1 MTQTTGSDTRMY
13 APRSESN
20 LGYSK
25 DEDYRHGIGDPKAM
39 EEYRDKRQAEKEAET
54 NSDDLPHLKIEVPK
68 PAPEMPPMMP
78 EEEEEEPM
86 MDDQFN
92 EGQQFGAMTGMP
104 DMGNLSI
111 GNATGTMPQPG
122 GTLMT
127 GEPMEDAWS
136 ELLKEDPDHEHDFG
150 DGTDEDTKR
159 YFDEEVRPE
168 VMNPDTPRPYALMD
182 NGTLYVKVDR
192 MREGRE
198 PFNTDLLDEYNYRM
212 VENDLDAQGSPVS
225 DAGFNPAFQDVKRSE
240 PMEDAWSTL
249 MKGVIRKGT
258 EDWHHDAAY
267 ELRHMAHSRGE
278 NMSYEDSYKELD
290 KQHQDILEQL
300 GHSEETIQNQINS
313 QGFLDPNRNHDL
325 WHDVM
330 WPLKVD
336 INSVYRDMEKR
347 GELMPDEQYN
357 HIESKIRS
365 DFFQSQQNPQD
376 IQTGEPIGDAWST
389 LMKGRL
395 DNVKGAKDQSWKQP
409 QYETQPGGADIT
421 TANTR
426 RAKLQSRYVQPSKK
440 RGLDRAPLSV
450 HRTHLGIATK
460 QPLRL
465 FPQKYGQQMGS
476 MARRKLMGNIPT
488 TPAGHAMGPETT
500 YSPKTPKVASGAGL
514 PLKEPR
520 APMMRGQAL
529 AKAELKLIKQ
539 DLEELKKKQDYMHF
553 TQIRRLLRQL
563 KDAAERQESRLKAS
577 AGPGEVKESGHREG
591 QDSTTRPEGATEDME
606 NDPKNWGAPSTIFAA
621 RGSGRVG

>member
-1 MTQTTGSDTRMY
+1 MPQTTGSDTRIY
-13 APRSESN
+13 NPRSESM

-39 EEYRDKRQAEKEAET
+39 EEYRDKKQAEKEAEP
-54 NSDDLPHLKIEVPK
+54 NSDDLPHLQIEVPK

-136 ELLKEDPDHEHDFG
+136 TLLKIDAELPPPMTQGVEEQLPMQEDIPM
-150 DGTDEDTKR
+150 
-159 YFDEEVRPE
+159 VN
-168 VMNPDTPRPYALMD
+168 V
-182 NGTLYVKVDR
+182 
-192 MREGRE
+192 
-198 PFNTDLLDEYNYRM
+198 NTDNYETPCECAERVRTQM
-212 VENDLDAQGSPVS
+212 ITDTQEMLNELKNTLPSGKPIPSHGDLYLNDIVYAYEETISDLEILNCEEILQMAESNPKYAHMCQDNQGFSES
-225 DAGFNPAFQDVKRSE
+225 EQMMYTGE

-249 MKGVIRKGT
+249 MK
-258 EDWHHDAAY
+258 
-267 ELRHMAHSRGE
+267 S
-278 NMSYEDSYKELD
+278 
-290 KQHQDILEQL
+290 
-300 GHSEETIQNQINS
+300 
-313 QGFLDPNRNHDL
+313 
-325 WHDVM
+325 
-330 WPLKVD
+330 
-336 INSVYRDMEKR
+336 
-347 GELMPDEQYN
+347 
-357 HIESKIRS
+357 
-365 DFFQSQQNPQD
+365 
-376 IQTGEPIGDAWST
+376 
-389 LMKGRL
+389 RL

-450 HRTHLGIATK
+450 HRSHLGIATK

-488 TPAGHAMGPETT
+488 APAGHAMGPETT

-529 AKAELKLIKQ
+529 AKSELELIKQ
-539 DLEELKKKQDYMHF
+539 DLEELKKKDDYMRF
-553 TQIRRLLRQL
+553 AQIRRLLRQL
-563 KDAAERQESRLKAS
+563 KDVAERQERRLKAS

>member
-39 EEYRDKRQAEKEAET
+39 EEYRDKKQAEKEAET

-78 EEEEEEPM
+78 EEEEEPM

-127 GEPMEDAWS
+127 GEPME
-136 ELLKEDPDHEHDFG
+136 
-150 DGTDEDTKR
+150 
-159 YFDEEVRPE
+159 
-168 VMNPDTPRPYALMD
+168 
-182 NGTLYVKVDR
+182 
-192 MREGRE
+192 
-198 PFNTDLLDEYNYRM
+198 
-212 VENDLDAQGSPVS
+212 
-225 DAGFNPAFQDVKRSE
+225 
-240 PMEDAWSTL
+240 
-249 MKGVIRKGT
+249 
-258 EDWHHDAAY
+258 
-267 ELRHMAHSRGE
+267 
-278 NMSYEDSYKELD
+278 
-290 KQHQDILEQL
+290 
-300 GHSEETIQNQINS
+300 
-313 QGFLDPNRNHDL
+313 
-325 WHDVM
+325 
-330 WPLKVD
+330 
-336 INSVYRDMEKR
+336 
-347 GELMPDEQYN
+347 
-357 HIESKIRS
+357 
-365 DFFQSQQNPQD
+365 
-376 IQTGEPIGDAWST
+376 DAWST

-450 HRTHLGIATK
+450 HRSHLGIATK

-500 YSPKTPKVASGAGL
+500 YSPKTPKVASGTGL

-563 KDAAERQESRLKAS
+563 KDAAERQERRLKAS
-577 AGPGEVKESGHREG
+577 AGPGEVKVSGHREG

>member
-1 MTQTTGSDTRMY
+1 MPPTTGSDTRMY

-127 GEPMEDAWS
+127 GEPME
-136 ELLKEDPDHEHDFG
+136 
-150 DGTDEDTKR
+150 
-159 YFDEEVRPE
+159 
-168 VMNPDTPRPYALMD
+168 
-182 NGTLYVKVDR
+182 
-192 MREGRE
+192 
-198 PFNTDLLDEYNYRM
+198 
-212 VENDLDAQGSPVS
+212 
-225 DAGFNPAFQDVKRSE
+225 
-240 PMEDAWSTL
+240 
-249 MKGVIRKGT
+249 
-258 EDWHHDAAY
+258 
-267 ELRHMAHSRGE
+267 
-278 NMSYEDSYKELD
+278 
-290 KQHQDILEQL
+290 
-300 GHSEETIQNQINS
+300 
-313 QGFLDPNRNHDL
+313 
-325 WHDVM
+325 
-330 WPLKVD
+330 
-336 INSVYRDMEKR
+336 
-347 GELMPDEQYN
+347 
-357 HIESKIRS
+357 
-365 DFFQSQQNPQD
+365 
-376 IQTGEPIGDAWST
+376 DAWST

>member
-1 MTQTTGSDTRMY
+1 MPMNTGSDTRIY
-13 APRSESN
+13 NPRSESM

-25 DEDYRHGIGDPKAM
+25 DEDYRYGIGDPKSM
-39 EEYRDKRQAEKEAET
+39 EEYRDKKQAEKEAEPK
-54 NSDDLPHLKIEVPK
+54 SDDLPHLQIEVPK
-68 PAPEMPPMMP
+68 PAPKMPPMMP
-78 EEEEEEPM
+78 EEEEPEM
-86 MDDQFN
+86 SDQFN

-136 ELLKEDPDHEHDFG
+136 TLLKGRELKDFIQQYPDIKFQSQEVFDSPLSDVPLDYGVTTHGSTSYLNPVG
-150 DGTDEDTKR
+150 DNARSRT
-159 YFDEEVRPE
+159 
-168 VMNPDTPRPYALMD
+168 MNPQRMDILQRFLNRSKAKPKIIQQVHGNVENPYFVPPGMKSPPLEFENSNPNFENED
-182 NGTLYVKVDR
+182 FYVGA
-192 MREGRE
+192 EYEE
-198 PFNTDLLDEYNYRM
+198 PITQEMLDEHFRRYNIQTG
-212 VENDLDAQGSPVS
+212 ES
-225 DAGFNPAFQDVKRSE
+225 
-240 PMEDAWSTL
+240 MEDAWSTL
-249 MKGVIRKGT
+249 MK
-258 EDWHHDAAY
+258 
-267 ELRHMAHSRGE
+267 SR
-278 NMSYEDSYKELD
+278 LD
-290 KQHQDILEQL
+290 K
-300 GHSEETIQNQINS
+300 
-313 QGFLDPNRNHDL
+313 
-325 WHDVM
+325 
-330 WPLKVD
+330 
-336 INSVYRDMEKR
+336 
-347 GELMPDEQYN
+347 
-357 HIESKIRS
+357 
-365 DFFQSQQNPQD
+365 
-376 IQTGEPIGDAWST
+376 
-389 LMKGRL
+389 
-395 DNVKGAKDQSWKQP
+395 VKGAKDQSWKQP

-450 HRTHLGIATK
+450 HRSHLGIATK

-500 YSPKTPKVASGAGL
+500 YSPKSPKVASGAGL

-520 APMMRGQAL
+520 PPMMRGQAF
-529 AKAELKLIKQ
+529 AKSKLELIKQ
-539 DLEELKKKQDYMHF
+539 DLEELKKKDDYMRF
-553 TQIRRLLRQL
+553 AQIRRLLRQL
-563 KDAAERQESRLKAS
+563 KNVAERQERRLKAS

>member
-1 MTQTTGSDTRMY
+1 MPMITGSDTRMY
-13 APRSESN
+13 NPRSESN

-25 DEDYRHGIGDPKAM
+25 DEDYRHGIGDPKVM
-39 EEYRDKRQAEKEAET
+39 EEYRDKRQAEKEAEPK
-54 NSDDLPHLKIEVPK
+54 SDDLPHLQIETPK
-68 PAPEMPPMMP
+68 PPPETPPMMP
-78 EEEEEEPM
+78 EEEEPEM
-86 MDDQFN
+86 SDQFN

-136 ELLKEDPDHEHDFG
+136 
-150 DGTDEDTKR
+150 
-159 YFDEEVRPE
+159 
-168 VMNPDTPRPYALMD
+168 
-182 NGTLYVKVDR
+182 
-192 MREGRE
+192 
-198 PFNTDLLDEYNYRM
+198 
-212 VENDLDAQGSPVS
+212 
-225 DAGFNPAFQDVKRSE
+225 
-240 PMEDAWSTL
+240 TL
-249 MKGVIRKGT
+249 MK
-258 EDWHHDAAY
+258 
-267 ELRHMAHSRGE
+267 SR
-278 NMSYEDSYKELD
+278 LD
-290 KQHQDILEQL
+290 K
-300 GHSEETIQNQINS
+300 
-313 QGFLDPNRNHDL
+313 
-325 WHDVM
+325 
-330 WPLKVD
+330 
-336 INSVYRDMEKR
+336 
-347 GELMPDEQYN
+347 
-357 HIESKIRS
+357 
-365 DFFQSQQNPQD
+365 
-376 IQTGEPIGDAWST
+376 
-389 LMKGRL
+389 
-395 DNVKGAKDQSWKQP
+395 VKGAKDQSWKQP

-450 HRTHLGIATK
+450 HRSHLGIATK

-488 TPAGHAMGPETT
+488 MPAGHAMGPETT
-500 YSPKTPKVASGAGL
+500 YSPKSPKVASGAGL

-529 AKAELKLIKQ
+529 AKSELELIKQ
-539 DLEELKKKQDYMHF
+539 DLEELKKKDDYMRF
-553 TQIRRLLRQL
+553 AQIRRLLRQL
-563 KDAAERQESRLKAS
+563 KNVAERQERRLKAS

>member
-1 MTQTTGSDTRMY
+1 MPPTTGSDTRMY

-39 EEYRDKRQAEKEAET
+39 EEYRDKRQAEKEAEI

-78 EEEEEEPM
+78 EEEEEPM

-136 ELLKEDPDHEHDFG
+136 SLLKEDHYHEHNVEES
-150 DGTDEDTKR
+150 DEEVQQ

-168 VMNPDTPRPYALMD
+168 VMNPDTPRPHALMD
-182 NGTLYVKVDR
+182 NKKLKEKVHDMVR
-192 MREGRE
+192 GRE
-198 PFNTDLLDEYNYRM
+198 PFDADLTNELNYRM

-225 DAGFNPAFQDVKRSE
+225 DAGFDPTFQDVRRSE
-240 PMEDAWSTL
+240 PME
-249 MKGVIRKGT
+249 
-258 EDWHHDAAY
+258 
-267 ELRHMAHSRGE
+267 
-278 NMSYEDSYKELD
+278 
-290 KQHQDILEQL
+290 
-300 GHSEETIQNQINS
+300 
-313 QGFLDPNRNHDL
+313 
-325 WHDVM
+325 
-330 WPLKVD
+330 
-336 INSVYRDMEKR
+336 
-347 GELMPDEQYN
+347 
-357 HIESKIRS
+357 
-365 DFFQSQQNPQD
+365 
-376 IQTGEPIGDAWST
+376 DAWST

-450 HRTHLGIATK
+450 HRSHLGIATK

-563 KDAAERQESRLKAS
+563 KDAAERQERRLKAS

>member
-1 MTQTTGSDTRMY
+1 MPQTTGSDTRIY
-13 APRSESN
+13 NPRSESM

-39 EEYRDKRQAEKEAET
+39 EEYRDKKQAEKEAEP
-54 NSDDLPHLKIEVPK
+54 NSDDLPHLQIEVPK

-136 ELLKEDPDHEHDFG
+136 SLMKEDGRQLRNNAPIHPMPFIEGDNDEVDPVDDYFLNPELVNEQLPDHINPNHPMYIDPRHKHKQYGTSPDMQFSPDFQQ
-150 DGTDEDTKR
+150 K
-159 YFDEEVRPE
+159 
-168 VMNPDTPRPYALMD
+168 YA
-182 NGTLYVKVDR
+182 
-192 MREGRE
+192 
-198 PFNTDLLDEYNYRM
+198 
-212 VENDLDAQGSPVS
+212 
-225 DAGFNPAFQDVKRSE
+225 SE
-240 PMEDAWSTL
+240 PM
-249 MKGVIRKGT
+249 
-258 EDWHHDAAY
+258 
-267 ELRHMAHSRGE
+267 
-278 NMSYEDSYKELD
+278 
-290 KQHQDILEQL
+290 
-300 GHSEETIQNQINS
+300 
-313 QGFLDPNRNHDL
+313 
-325 WHDVM
+325 
-330 WPLKVD
+330 
-336 INSVYRDMEKR
+336 
-347 GELMPDEQYN
+347 
-357 HIESKIRS
+357 
-365 DFFQSQQNPQD
+365 
-376 IQTGEPIGDAWST
+376 GDAWST

-450 HRTHLGIATK
+450 HRSHLGIATK

-563 KDAAERQESRLKAS
+563 KDAAERQERRLKAS